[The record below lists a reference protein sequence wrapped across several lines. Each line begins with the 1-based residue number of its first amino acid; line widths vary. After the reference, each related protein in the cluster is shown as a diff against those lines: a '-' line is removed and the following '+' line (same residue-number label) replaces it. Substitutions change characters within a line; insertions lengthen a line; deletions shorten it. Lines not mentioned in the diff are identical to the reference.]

1 MDSLISF
8 LARPNSVSTRRSAV
22 SACGTLCCLG
32 FLGPF
37 TDEVFASPGSTVQIA
52 RGVWFHEAE
61 TGKGYC
67 NNAVIEMGDYLIV
80 VDANYPGGAKE
91 MIDVT
96 KRLSPKP
103 VKYVFDTHHH
113 GDHSYGNAVWTAQ
126 GATTLA
132 YQGVVE
138 EMNRYEPERWLSS
151 SASRPDVGALHL
163 PDAQRPQKTFTGDMF
178 VLKDDSREVRFYFFG
193 WGHTRGDGYVWLP
206 KERVLCTGDAAV
218 NGPFNKIV
226 DGDIK
231 NWPEVLNRAV
241 ALRPLH
247 VLPGH
252 GPAGGLEVLTG
263 QQDFLRDLYSAVGK
277 AIQQGQKPE
286 QMNIQLPAKDSN
298 WVPTWLI
305 RDVVATYEEITQG
318 KPHGA
323 LPHVW

>member
-1 MDSLISF
+1 M
-8 LARPNSVSTRRSAV
+8 
-22 SACGTLCCLG
+22 
-32 FLGPF
+32 
-37 TDEVFASPGSTVQIA
+37 PGSTVQIA

-91 MIDVT
+91 MIDLT

-226 DGDIK
+226 DADIK
-231 NWPEVLNRAV
+231 NLARGFEPCCRFAAFARFAGPWPCWRSRGIDWTAEVLE
-241 ALRPLH
+241 
-247 VLPGH
+247 
-252 GPAGGLEVLTG
+252 GPISPPWEK
-263 QQDFLRDLYSAVGK
+263 RYSK
-277 AIQQGQKPE
+277 ARS
-286 QMNIQLPAKDSN
+286 LS
-298 WVPTWLI
+298 
-305 RDVVATYEEITQG
+305 R
-318 KPHGA
+318 
-323 LPHVW
+323 